1 MKGCLQWQQMLCV
14 QWPHGDSLECA
25 QHFTRHRPT
34 YWPKHID
41 QMPRRTKGARE
52 HPDLWDCLFTEQGI
66 YGHWENLQ
74 ITVVFVHIV
83 LMICQRERE
92 GSDQPIEA
100 DMELMWGQYGSITS
114 NRGGVA
120 NIGDHPPPS
129 NAISLCVYSVRS
141 PALPSART
149 QCRAENIRTRVKS
162 LQMSSILSP
171 ITQTWASSLQGTQP
185 NQDIKRKNHFLI
197 KAIMN
202 WKIKMKNCV
211 IVVWATIGGARAVIF
226 LLSTFLSISAPL
238 LLAPLHKFSV
248 FSSYFLL
255 SCIMRWYFV
264 FFTMPGLEIA
274 WGLFFYI
281 SWSLHWLSS
290 WQLTPPKK
298 QEIILRWAG
307 R

>member
-1 MKGCLQWQQMLCV
+1 MRS
-14 QWPHGDSLECA
+14 SLY
-25 QHFTRHRPT
+25 R
-34 YWPKHID
+34 
-41 QMPRRTKGARE
+41 ARN
-52 HPDLWDCLFTEQGI
+52 LWTQ
-66 YGHWENLQ
+66 WENLQ

-197 KAIMN
+197 KAIMY
-202 WKIKMKNCV
+202 WKIKMKKLSSLFEPPSAELVLSSFCFRPFYPFPPPCSSLLCTSFQCFV
-211 IVVWATIGGARAVIF
+211 HIF
-226 LLSTFLSISAPL
+226 SFPASCAGTL
-238 LLAPLHKFSV
+238 
-248 FSSYFLL
+248 YFLQCQDWKSPVACFL
-255 SCIMRWYFV
+255 QV
-264 FFTMPGLEIA
+264 D
-274 WGLFFYI
+274 
-281 SWSLHWLSS
+281 SWH
-290 WQLTPPKK
+290 PPKLGNNPSMIWK
-298 QEIILRWAG
+298 ITSMDLLMVWEN
-307 R
+307 

>member
-1 MKGCLQWQQMLCV
+1 MAPWRLPGVCPTLYQTSPNILTK
-14 QWPHGDSLECA
+14 
-25 QHFTRHRPT
+25 T

-52 HPDLWDCLFTEQGI
+52 HSDLWDRLFTEQGI

-248 FSSYFLL
+248 FCSYFLL

-274 WGLFFYI
+274 WGLFFI
-281 SWSLHWLSS
+281 FLDLCIELIVK
-290 WQLTPPKK
+290 LTIDTPQN
-298 QEIILRWAG
+298 QEIILWWSG
-307 R
+307 K

>member
-52 HPDLWDCLFTEQGI
+52 HSDLWDRLFTEQGI

-248 FSSYFLL
+248 FCSYFLL

-281 SWSLHWLSS
+281 Y
-290 WQLTPPKK
+290 
-298 QEIILRWAG
+298 
-307 R
+307 

>member
-52 HPDLWDCLFTEQGI
+52 HSDLWDRLFTEQGI

-114 NRGGVA
+114 NRGELLISV
-120 NIGDHPPPS
+120 IILLPPMQSPFVF
-129 NAISLCVYSVRS
+129 IQLGRRLC
-141 PALPSART
+141 
-149 QCRAENIRTRVKS
+149 
-162 LQMSSILSP
+162 
-171 ITQTWASSLQGTQP
+171 
-185 NQDIKRKNHFLI
+185 
-197 KAIMN
+197 
-202 WKIKMKNCV
+202 
-211 IVVWATIGGARAVIF
+211 
-226 LLSTFLSISAPL
+226 L
-238 LLAPLHKFSV
+238 LLAHS
-248 FSSYFLL
+248 
-255 SCIMRWYFV
+255 
-264 FFTMPGLEIA
+264 
-274 WGLFFYI
+274 
-281 SWSLHWLSS
+281 
-290 WQLTPPKK
+290 
-298 QEIILRWAG
+298 AG
-307 R
+307 RRI